1 MEFQPDLNEQKI
13 IKVIGVGGG
22 GSNAVNYM
30 YKQGVEGVEFYIC
43 NTDNQ
48 ALRNSAVPN
57 RVQLGNDG
65 LGAGSSPEAG
75 EEAAKGSSEEIESM
89 LSGGTRMIFIT
100 AGFGGGT
107 GTGAAPV
114 IASVAKKLGILTVG
128 IVTIPFAHEGP
139 LRRKQAEDGIEK
151 MKPHV
156 DALLTISNDRIVE
169 MYGDMTF
176 MEAFSEA
183 DSILCTAARGI
194 ADIIFTPGHINV
206 DFNDVRTAMK
216 ESGHALLGT
225 GVADG
230 SNRAEDAAK
239 NALESPLLNNNKI
252 TGAKHLLIN
261 LCYGNAM
268 PTMAEMGKISQFLQE
283 KAGNSADLKMGITQN
298 EDLGEC
304 LSVTVIAT
312 GFKTTE
318 EYSEEISKIESTP
331 EIAKEPISED
341 EFEIEDME
349 DYQDEAENPYSPK
362 GAFEPPVSRP
372 ASTNSTD
379 IEETDIQDLFNKRR
393 AIQNQATSNTDNLFN
408 QPAQANNNSSF
419 GFGMP
424 HTRVNNPLVSD
435 NDIDVPAFRRKGI
448 QLESAPQSQASAV
461 SKLTL
466 NPTEEEDNSN
476 NNYEVGPNRLLHD
489 NVD

>member
-30 YKQGVEGVEFYIC
+30 HKQGVEGVDFHIC
-43 NTDNQ
+43 NTDIQ
-48 ALRNSAVPN
+48 ALRNSSVPN
-57 RVQLGNDG
+57 RVQLGSDG

-75 EEAAKGSSEEIESM
+75 EEAAKGSIEEIESM
-89 LSGGTRMIFIT
+89 LSDGTRMIFIT

-128 IVTIPFAHEGP
+128 IITIPFGHEGP
-139 LRRKQAEDGIEK
+139 LRRKQAEEGIEK

-230 SNRAEDAAK
+230 ENRAENAAK

-283 KAGNSADLKMGITQN
+283 QAGNSADLKMGITQN
-298 EDLGEC
+298 DDLGEC

-312 GFKTTE
+312 GFKTAE
-318 EYSEEISKIESTP
+318 EYSEEISKIESNE
-331 EIAKEPISED
+331 EISKEPISED

-349 DYQDEAENPYSPK
+349 ELQDETENPYSPK
-362 GAFEPPVSRP
+362 GVFEPM
-372 ASTNSTD
+372 ATKSTD

-393 AIQNQATSNTDNLFN
+393 AIQDQASSKPDNLFN
-408 QPAQANNNSSF
+408 DNNQSNNTSSF

-424 HTRVNNPLVSD
+424 HTKVNNPLISD
-435 NDIDVPAFRRKGI
+435 NDIDIPAFKRKGV
-448 QLESAPQSQASAV
+448 QLESAPQSNASTV

-466 NPTEEEDNSN
+466 NKVEEENNSDD
-476 NNYEVGPNRLLHD
+476 NYEVGPNRLLHD